1 MPGIQEA
8 IVFAATKTQG
18 EVYQRMQD
26 LDERIELRWI
36 VPGKPGAGE

>member
-1 MPGIQEA
+1 MPAIQEA
-8 IVFAATKTQG
+8 VVFAATLTQF
-18 EVYQRMQD
+18 ETFQRMKD